1 MLNLKIMTKY
11 LYIFILAI
19 LISSC
24 SLESSYFGEGYE
36 LSENPEYGE
45 NIVVNR
51 ADTTFFHT
59 WGNGRKTL
67 QKGVL
72 VKFHYPQNK
81 IDSSFIWEGSIVIPS
96 FIVEV
101 KFDSLFVIVHQ
112 KPLDEIWGEYFTDNN
127 NVYRR
132 SNEPGNLTLAIKK
145 LKESKINHY
154 WIISKKTDDIYG
166 PLNWNEYKHKRKELG
181 LPKELQLKEK

>member
-1 MLNLKIMTKY
+1 MTKY

-81 IDSSFIWEGSIVIPS
+81 IDSSFIWEGAIVIPS
-96 FIVEV
+96 FITEV
-101 KFDSLFVIVHQ
+101 KFDSLFVIVYQ
-112 KPLDEIWGEYFTDNN
+112 KPLDEIWGGYFTDNN

-132 SNEPGNLTLAIKK
+132 SNKPDKSTLAIKK
-145 LKESKINHY
+145 LEESKIYYY
-154 WIISKKTDDIYG
+154 WIIRKRTDDIYG
-166 PLNWNEYKHKRKELG
+166 PLNLAEYIIKREELG
-181 LPKELQLKEK
+181 VPKDLQLKEK